1 MVKNQ
6 HAAPHSK
13 GGQQVKGEGNS
24 RATVRTSPKK
34 RSCQNCPRDFSKTNV
49 PNRLPIALI
58 GNSGTKIHTGGTTS
72 CQEVNSPR
80 GYALSHTP
88 FNSK

>member
-24 RATVRTSPKK
+24 RATVRTSTKK
-34 RSCQNCPRDFSKTNV
+34 EAARIVHKIFRKQIFR
-49 PNRLPIALI
+49 I
-58 GNSGTKIHTGGTTS
+58 G
-72 CQEVNSPR
+72 CLSP
-80 GYALSHTP
+80 
-88 FNSK
+88 

>member
-24 RATVRTSPKK
+24 RATVRTSTKK

-49 PNRLPIALI
+49 PNREQRFTRAGLLPVKRLTAP
-58 GNSGTKIHTGGTTS
+58 GGMPYRIPPS
-72 CQEVNSPR
+72 I
-80 GYALSHTP
+80 LSEDY
-88 FNSK
+88 